1 MTAPAIPSSRSAE
14 HDGVVRPLAAADL
27 PRLLQLI
34 DADPVAHC
42 FVAARIEEIRGA
54 GARPG
59 RSAPDGMARL
69 AADFW
74 AVERAGALVSALHV
88 GANVVPIATDD
99 GARRALADRLRR
111 TGRRGSSLVGP
122 ADEVLD
128 LWERLAGAWGRARE
142 VRARQPVLV
151 LDDAP
156 RVEPDPRVRPVRMT
170 ELDLLVPA
178 CIAMFTEEVGVSP
191 VAGGAGAAYRARISD
206 LVREGR
212 ALARIDEGRVVFKA
226 EVGAA
231 SARACQIQGVWVA
244 PERRGEGLSE
254 PGMAAVATIARERVA
269 PVVSLYVNDYNH
281 VARRCYDAVGFRA
294 AGEFATVLL

>member
-14 HDGVVRPLAAADL
+14 HDGVVRPLAVADL
-27 PRLLQLI
+27 PALRHLL

-42 FVAARIEEIRGA
+42 FVAARLAEVADSGH
-54 GARPG
+54 
-59 RSAPDGMARL
+59 RL

-74 AVERAGALVSALHV
+74 VVERAGRCVSALHV

-99 GARRALADRLRR
+99 GSRRVLAERLRR

-122 ADEVLD
+122 RDEVLD
-128 LWERLAGAWGRARE
+128 LWSRLDGAWGSARE
-142 VRARQPVLV
+142 VRSSQPLLV
-151 LDDAP
+151 ID
-156 RVEPDPRVRPVRMT
+156 REPDVDPDPGVRPVRMQ

-191 VAGGAGAAYRARISD
+191 ITGGAGAAYRARISD

-212 ALARIDEGRVVFKA
+212 ALARIDNGRVVFKA

-244 PERRGEGLSE
+244 PDYRGQGMSA
-254 PGMAAVATIARERVA
+254 PGMAAVVEIARREIA
-269 PVVSLYVNDYNH
+269 PLVSLYVNDFN
-281 VARRCYDAVGFRA
+281 VRARRCYEAVGFRG

>member
-14 HDGVVRPLAAADL
+14 HDGLVRPLAFDDL
-27 PRLLQLI
+27 PDLHRIL

-42 FVAARIEEIRGA
+42 FVAARLAEVADSRH
-54 GARPG
+54 
-59 RSAPDGMARL
+59 RL

-74 AVERAGALVSALHV
+74 VVERQGRLVSALHV

-99 GARRALADRLRR
+99 GARRVLAERLRR

-122 ADEVLD
+122 VEEVLD
-128 LWERLAGAWGRARE
+128 LWERLGGSWGSARE
-142 VRARQPVLV
+142 VRPRQPL
-151 LDDAP
+151 LAIDTAP
-156 RVEPDPRVRPVRMT
+156 VVTPDHRVRPVRMQ

-191 VAGGAGAAYRARISD
+191 VSGGAGAAYRARISD

-212 ALARIDEGRVVFKA
+212 ALARIDDGRVVFKA
-226 EVGAA
+226 EIGAA
-231 SARACQIQGVWVA
+231 STRACQIQGVWVA
-244 PERRGEGLSE
+244 PEHRGTGVSE
-254 PGMAAVATIARERVA
+254 PGMAAVVEMARREVA
-269 PVVSLYVNDYNH
+269 PLVSLYVNDFNH
-281 VARRCYDAVGFRA
+281 RARRCYDAVGFRG